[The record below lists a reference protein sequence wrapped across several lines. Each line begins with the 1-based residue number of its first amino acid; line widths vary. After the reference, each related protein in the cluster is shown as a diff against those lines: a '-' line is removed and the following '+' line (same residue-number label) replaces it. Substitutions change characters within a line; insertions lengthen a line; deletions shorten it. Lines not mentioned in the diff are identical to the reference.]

1 MKVATAMPAMTT
13 KSATGLF
20 GSSFLPRMSSASAE
34 QPSSSEVMLVSPMC
48 WRKTCMRSQKSA
60 CPPFTPKSFG
70 NCVLARCRATPD
82 LKPIIT
88 LSDMKLTADPARASQ
103 ARNAINPTSSAVQAA
118 SAE

>member
-1 MKVATAMPAMTT
+1 MKVATAIPPMTT

-20 GSSFLPRMSSASAE
+20 GSSFLPRMSIASAA
-34 QPSSSEVMLVSPMC
+34 QPSSSEIVFVSPMC
-48 WRKTCMRSQKSA
+48 WRKTCMRSQKSS

-70 NCVLARCRATPD
+70 NCVLARCSATPA

-88 LSDMKLTADPARASQ
+88 LSEMKLTAEPARASQ
-103 ARNAINPTSSAVQAA
+103 ARKAITPTSSAVQAA